1 MTEERKQE
9 VLTIG
14 FSAGSLFD
22 IKALEEIYEKEGL
35 KSYKNK
41 LNEMNENGECFLP
54 GPALGFYLALR
65 RLKNMIPNEIMNIR
79 FGMMSKNS
87 LDYETEPL
95 FRSIRKYIADDSS
108 ELNISKEFDYVSFLD
123 GDSAIPY
130 HKAQG
135 ADLVFSTSTSSAKD
149 YYNNGIAA
157 LYIPNVDAEK
167 NMEMY
172 LKKDNK
178 IILVSDFDG
187 VIGDVHSEM
196 NYQNAKLIDGVDPI
210 EIFRMNEKLNRDI
223 PMGLGPLGN
232 VVKKLGLLV
241 EYFTEQRIEGKIK
254 SNEVPYKTIVVT
266 ARGGS
271 AFERFNNTRKKF
283 GINVSQAHLM
293 DGVNKNFVLDIIAKE
308 NENANILFIDDGQV
322 HFDRALELKSILSGF
337 VHNDFTVGNLKATG
351 VLSEVL
357 QNYIDKDKV
366 VKNSEKPVSPKVSKP

>member
-35 KSYKNK
+35 KAYKSK
-41 LNEMNENGECFLP
+41 LNEMNENGESFLP

-65 RLKNMIPNEIMNIR
+65 KLKNMIPNEIMNIR

-254 SNEVPYKTIVVT
+254 STEVPYKTIVVT

-271 AFERFNNTRKKF
+271 AFERFNNTRKKY

-337 VHNDFTVGNLKATG
+337 VHNDFTVGNVKATG

-366 VKNSEKPVSPKVSKP
+366 GKNAEKVSLPKVLKP

>member
-22 IKALEEIYEKEGL
+22 IKELEEIYEKEGL
-35 KSYKNK
+35 KAYKNK
-41 LNEMNENGECFLP
+41 LNEMNDNGECFLP

-65 RLKNMIPNEIMNIR
+65 KLKNMIPNQIMNIR
-79 FGMMSKNS
+79 FGMISKNS
-87 LDYETEPL
+87 LDDVTEPL
-95 FRSIRKYIADDSS
+95 FRSIRKYIADDFSNGD
-108 ELNISKEFDYVSFLD
+108 ETKEFDYLSFLD
-123 GDSAIPY
+123 GESSIPY
-130 HKAQG
+130 HKGQG
-135 ADLVFSTSTSSAKD
+135 ADLVFSTSNNSAKD

-157 LYIPNVDAEK
+157 LYIPNIDAEK

-254 SNEVPYKTIVVT
+254 STEVPYKTIVVT

-271 AFERFNNTRKKF
+271 AFERFNNTRKKY

-337 VHNDFTVGNLKATG
+337 VHNDITVGNVKPTG

-357 QNYIDKDKV
+357 QNYIDQDKGG
-366 VKNSEKPVSPKVSKP
+366 KNTEKPALPKVLKP

>member
-22 IKALEEIYEKEGL
+22 IKELEEIYEKEGL
-35 KSYKNK
+35 KAYKSK
-41 LNEMNENGECFLP
+41 LNEMNENGESFLP

-65 RLKNMIPNEIMNIR
+65 KLKNMIPNEIMNIR

-254 SNEVPYKTIVVT
+254 STEVPYKTIVVT

-271 AFERFNNTRKKF
+271 AFERFNNTRKKY

-357 QNYIDKDKV
+357 QNYIDQDKV
-366 VKNSEKPVSPKVSKP
+366 GKNAEKPNPTKVLKP

>member
-35 KSYKNK
+35 KAYKNK
-41 LNEMNENGECFLP
+41 LNEMNENGESFLP

-65 RLKNMIPNEIMNIR
+65 KLKNMIPNEIMNIR

-254 SNEVPYKTIVVT
+254 STEVPYKTIVVT

-271 AFERFNNTRKKF
+271 AFERFNNTRKKY

-357 QNYIDKDKV
+357 QNYIDQDKV
-366 VKNSEKPVSPKVSKP
+366 GKNAEKPNLTKVLKP

>member
-65 RLKNMIPNEIMNIR
+65 KLKNMIPNEIMNIR